1 MIHQK
6 IKQILII
13 ILIGFSFSQDYDY
26 SLQDINPNSNLNGT
40 FIGPSYFEDK
50 ITINYFGWESWGGWH
65 LIFTQLCDLN
75 DSGAWDTDKVVLIGI
90 GIGAGSISS
99 WNVTG
104 PWVQDFTMGV
114 WNQFLEGTDG
124 IRKKVVLVDS
134 SLERRYIGVYSGS
147 SISDP
152 QLNELYAQIQILID
166 EMVVV
171 VPGDINGDGELNVV
185 DVISVVNLILAGGY
199 NELADI
205 NNDSALNVTDV
216 ISMVNIIL
224 SN

>member
-1 MIHQK
+1 M
-6 IKQILII
+6 
-13 ILIGFSFSQDYDY
+13 
-26 SLQDINPNSNLNGT
+26 
-40 FIGPSYFEDK
+40 
-50 ITINYFGWESWGGWH
+50 
-65 LIFTQLCDLN
+65 CDLN

-205 NNDSALNVTDV
+205 NNDSALNVIDV

>member
-1 MIHQK
+1 
-6 IKQILII
+6 
-13 ILIGFSFSQDYDY
+13 
-26 SLQDINPNSNLNGT
+26 
-40 FIGPSYFEDK
+40 
-50 ITINYFGWESWGGWH
+50 
-65 LIFTQLCDLN
+65 LCDLN

-104 PWVQDFTMGV
+104 PWVQDFTMGI

-124 IRKKVVLVDS
+124 ARKKVVLVDS

-171 VPGDINGDGELNVV
+171 IPGDINGDGELNVV

>member
-1 MIHQK
+1 MNIQT
-6 IKQILII
+6 IKQTLII

-26 SLQDINPNSNLNGT
+26 SLQDTNPNSDINGT

-50 ITINYFGWESWGGWH
+50 ITINYFGWESWGGWRQ
-65 LIFTQLCDLN
+65 IFTQLCDLN

-90 GIGAGSISS
+90 GIGAGSVSS

-124 IRKKVVLVDS
+124 ARKKVVLVDTN
-134 SLERRYIGVYSGS
+134 LERRYIGVYSGA
-147 SISDP
+147 SITNS

-166 EMVVV
+166 EMVSS
-171 VPGDINGDGELNVV
+171 VPGDINADGELNVV
-185 DVISVVNLILAGGY
+185 DVISVVNLILAGEY

-205 NNDSALNVTDV
+205 NNDNALNVTDV
-216 ISMVNIIL
+216 ISMVNLIL

>member
-1 MIHQK
+1 M
-6 IKQILII
+6 
-13 ILIGFSFSQDYDY
+13 
-26 SLQDINPNSNLNGT
+26 
-40 FIGPSYFEDK
+40 
-50 ITINYFGWESWGGWH
+50 
-65 LIFTQLCDLN
+65 CDLN

-104 PWVQDFTMGV
+104 PWVQDFTMGI

-124 IRKKVVLVDS
+124 ARKKIVLVDS
-134 SLERRYIGVYSGS
+134 SLERRYIGEYSGS

-171 VPGDINGDGELNVV
+171 VPGDVNGDGELNVV

>member
-1 MIHQK
+1 M
-6 IKQILII
+6 
-13 ILIGFSFSQDYDY
+13 
-26 SLQDINPNSNLNGT
+26 
-40 FIGPSYFEDK
+40 
-50 ITINYFGWESWGGWH
+50 
-65 LIFTQLCDLN
+65 CDLN

-99 WNVTG
+99 WDVTG

-124 IRKKVVLVDS
+124 ARKKVVLVDS

>member
-1 MIHQK
+1 
-6 IKQILII
+6 
-13 ILIGFSFSQDYDY
+13 
-26 SLQDINPNSNLNGT
+26 
-40 FIGPSYFEDK
+40 
-50 ITINYFGWESWGGWH
+50 
-65 LIFTQLCDLN
+65 LCDLN

-104 PWVQDFTMGV
+104 PWVQDFTMGI

-124 IRKKVVLVDS
+124 ARKKIVLVDS
-134 SLERRYIGVYSGS
+134 SLERRYIGEYSGS

-171 VPGDINGDGELNVV
+171 VPGDVNGDGELNVV

>member
-1 MIHQK
+1 M
-6 IKQILII
+6 
-13 ILIGFSFSQDYDY
+13 
-26 SLQDINPNSNLNGT
+26 
-40 FIGPSYFEDK
+40 
-50 ITINYFGWESWGGWH
+50 
-65 LIFTQLCDLN
+65 CDLN

-104 PWVQDFTMGV
+104 PWVQDFTMGI

-124 IRKKVVLVDS
+124 ARKKVVLVDS

-171 VPGDINGDGELNVV
+171 IPGDINGDGELNVV

>member
-1 MIHQK
+1 M
-6 IKQILII
+6 
-13 ILIGFSFSQDYDY
+13 
-26 SLQDINPNSNLNGT
+26 
-40 FIGPSYFEDK
+40 
-50 ITINYFGWESWGGWH
+50 
-65 LIFTQLCDLN
+65 CDLN
-75 DSGAWDTDKVVLIGI
+75 NNGAWDTDKVVLIGI

-99 WNVTG
+99 WDVTG

-124 IRKKVVLVDS
+124 ARKKVVLVDS

-171 VPGDINGDGELNVV
+171 IPGDINGDGELNVV

>member
-1 MIHQK
+1 M
-6 IKQILII
+6 
-13 ILIGFSFSQDYDY
+13 
-26 SLQDINPNSNLNGT
+26 
-40 FIGPSYFEDK
+40 
-50 ITINYFGWESWGGWH
+50 
-65 LIFTQLCDLN
+65 CDLN

-104 PWVQDFTMGV
+104 PWVQDFTMGI

-124 IRKKVVLVDS
+124 ARKKVVLVDS

>member
-1 MIHQK
+1 M
-6 IKQILII
+6 
-13 ILIGFSFSQDYDY
+13 
-26 SLQDINPNSNLNGT
+26 
-40 FIGPSYFEDK
+40 
-50 ITINYFGWESWGGWH
+50 
-65 LIFTQLCDLN
+65 CDLN

>member
-1 MIHQK
+1 M
-6 IKQILII
+6 
-13 ILIGFSFSQDYDY
+13 
-26 SLQDINPNSNLNGT
+26 
-40 FIGPSYFEDK
+40 
-50 ITINYFGWESWGGWH
+50 
-65 LIFTQLCDLN
+65 CDLN
-75 DSGAWDTDKVVLIGI
+75 DSGAWDTDKVILIGI

-104 PWVQDFTMGV
+104 PWVQDFTMGI

-124 IRKKVVLVDS
+124 ARKKVVLVDS

-171 VPGDINGDGELNVV
+171 IPGDINGDGELNVV

>member
-1 MIHQK
+1 
-6 IKQILII
+6 
-13 ILIGFSFSQDYDY
+13 
-26 SLQDINPNSNLNGT
+26 
-40 FIGPSYFEDK
+40 
-50 ITINYFGWESWGGWH
+50 
-65 LIFTQLCDLN
+65 LCDLN

>member
-1 MIHQK
+1 M
-6 IKQILII
+6 
-13 ILIGFSFSQDYDY
+13 
-26 SLQDINPNSNLNGT
+26 
-40 FIGPSYFEDK
+40 
-50 ITINYFGWESWGGWH
+50 
-65 LIFTQLCDLN
+65 CDLN
-75 DSGAWDTDKVVLIGI
+75 DSGAWDTDKVVLIGF

-104 PWVQDFTMGV
+104 PWVQDFTMGI

-124 IRKKVVLVDS
+124 ARKKIVLVDS
-134 SLERRYIGVYSGS
+134 SLERRYIGEYSGS

-171 VPGDINGDGELNVV
+171 VPGDVNGDGELNVV

>member
-1 MIHQK
+1 
-6 IKQILII
+6 
-13 ILIGFSFSQDYDY
+13 
-26 SLQDINPNSNLNGT
+26 
-40 FIGPSYFEDK
+40 
-50 ITINYFGWESWGGWH
+50 
-65 LIFTQLCDLN
+65 LCDLN

-205 NNDSALNVTDV
+205 NNDSALNVIDV

>member
-1 MIHQK
+1 
-6 IKQILII
+6 
-13 ILIGFSFSQDYDY
+13 
-26 SLQDINPNSNLNGT
+26 
-40 FIGPSYFEDK
+40 
-50 ITINYFGWESWGGWH
+50 
-65 LIFTQLCDLN
+65 LCDLN
-75 DSGAWDTDKVVLIGI
+75 DSGAWDTDKVILIGI

-104 PWVQDFTMGV
+104 PWVQDFTMGI

-124 IRKKVVLVDS
+124 ARKKVVLVDS

-171 VPGDINGDGELNVV
+171 IPGDINGDGELNVV